1 MNQVNW
7 VLDEVDSIQ
16 GRFKS
21 RSRKAELLHRATL
34 ASIRGIEALR
44 EDVSTREPLP
54 PESEITREAREMLR
68 QDNALV
74 RQFVKAECRLLEDM
88 GVDHKAVNRISS
100 DLNASL
106 GRILLDTTLQSQETV
121 ESQLDYLVQNL
132 RHELQVLSTKAEHRE
147 LIRKLEGV
155 LVALAGGMVVTS
167 NALIAAGTI
176 PVTGGLSVVGAA
188 LSGAVGQDLVT
199 RGIDRAMGL
208 GSLGQPAD

>member
-16 GRFKS
+16 GRLKS

-44 EDVSTREPLP
+44 EDVWTREPP
-54 PESEITREAREMLR
+54 PPGSQITWEFREMLR
-68 QDNALV
+68 QDDALV

-100 DLNASL
+100 DLNASME
-106 GRILLDTTLQSQETV
+106 RILLDATLRSQISV
-121 ESQLDYLVQNL
+121 NAQLEYLVQNL
-132 RHELQVLSTKAEHRE
+132 RRELEVLSAKAEHRE

-155 LVALAGGMVVTS
+155 LVALAGGMIVTS
-167 NALIAAGTI
+167 NALIGAGTI
-176 PVTGGLSVVGAA
+176 PVTGGLSTVGAA

-199 RGIDRAMGL
+199 RGIDRAIG
-208 GSLGQPAD
+208 